1 MPRFVREN
9 RLVGASER
17 DGGVTVLQ
25 SWRKEWDN
33 AGLELV
39 VVVESCLGGPIRS

>member
-1 MPRFVREN
+1 VP
-9 RLVGASER
+9 RLVLVGVAE
-17 DGGVTVLQ
+17 GVTVLQ

-33 AGLELV
+33 AGLVV